1 MPRIARLA
9 VVLPALVLLAGL
21 ALAAERLGRANGIVY
36 DAAREMATWSASGAE
51 PGERT
56 VAWMRGDLAHA
67 AALACA
73 DPTIEEMLGRLGE
86 RHPERAEHTADAV
99 VHFTRAIELRPTSP
113 YTWASV
119 VEAKYRA
126 GDTGKSFEAALRHAA
141 QLGPS
146 EAEVQLTVADYGLA
160 VWDEVAPDT
169 RRAVETMVTS
179 AMKRD
184 PATTLQVAERRG
196 RLAVACRHLVDAPR
210 RADPRWLQLCGSRET
225 LS

>member
-1 MPRIARLA
+1 MPRAARLA
-9 VVLPALVLLAGL
+9 VVLPALALLAAL
-21 ALAAERLGRANGIVY
+21 ALATERLGRANGIVY
-36 DAAREMATWSASGAE
+36 AAAREMATWSASGAE

-56 VAWMRGDLAHA
+56 VAWVRGDLERA
-67 AALACA
+67 AALTPA
-73 DPTIEEMLGRLGE
+73 DPTLEEMLGRLAL
-86 RHPERAEHTADAV
+86 RHPERAEYADAAV
-99 VHFTRAIELRPTSP
+99 AHFTRAIELRPTSP

-119 VEAKYRA
+119 AEAKYRK
-126 GDTGKSFEAALRHAA
+126 GDTGQSFEAALRRAA

-160 VWDEVAPDT
+160 IWDEAAPQT

-184 PATTLQVAERRG
+184 PAATLQVAERRG

-210 RADPRWLQLCGSRET
+210 RADPRGLQLCGSRET